1 MSAIAKIQM
10 IGVSKPYYGF
20 ATLSIGYHEIVR
32 FRLVKNKFVKKDAS
46 ESEQKKSILLELK
59 DEVVFLPQYFM
70 DNLSEDDIINLN
82 SAEER
87 MYLYFGGRR
96 EGSK

>member
-1 MSAIAKIQM
+1 MSALAKIQM
-10 IGVSKPYYGF
+10 IGVSKPYHGF
-20 ATLSIGYHEIVR
+20 AQLTIGYHEIVR

-46 ESEQKKSILLELK
+46 ESEKKSILLELN
-59 DEVVFLPQYFM
+59 DEIVFLPQYFKEILT
-70 DNLSEDDIINLN
+70 DDDIISLN
-82 SAEER
+82 SGGEN